1 MVYAY
6 NNITPSSRKV
16 IKDKSRCQM
25 DKANITKRQPI
36 IPKSLSKKK
45 KNSSQRAIFVFSL
58 IIIRKSNWI
67 CINHNRWLAI
77 RKQLRIMPKMK
88 IKKSDLSFHVFCLF
102 DLDSPSHA
110 DLGLSYRSIEIHI
123 LFWFFESPKWKLRIW
138 RPKSISGI
146 KTSQTVN
153 RKKKPKS
160 TLFLKKK
167 KI

>member
-6 NNITPSSRKV
+6 NNITPSSQKV

-25 DKANITKRQPI
+25 DKTNITKRQLI
-36 IPKSLSKKK
+36 VSKSLSKKE
-45 KNSSQRAIFVFSL
+45 KNSSQRVIFVFSL

-102 DLDSPSHA
+102 VCLIWTLLLMLIWGFHIDPSK
-110 DLGLSYRSIEIHI
+110 SIS

-138 RPKSISGI
+138 RPKSIP
-146 KTSQTVN
+146 V
-153 RKKKPKS
+153 
-160 TLFLKKK
+160 
-167 KI
+167 

>member
-1 MVYAY
+1 MP
-6 NNITPSSRKV
+6 NGQGKHNQKTTHHPKE
-16 IKDKSRCQM
+16 
-25 DKANITKRQPI
+25 PI
-36 IPKSLSKKK
+36 KKK
-45 KNSSQRAIFVFSL
+45 KKSSQRAIFVFSL

-123 LFWFFESPKWKLRIW
+123 FILIFWEPKMEVKDLEAQIN
-138 RPKSISGI
+138 SGI
-146 KTSQTVN
+146 KTSQMVN